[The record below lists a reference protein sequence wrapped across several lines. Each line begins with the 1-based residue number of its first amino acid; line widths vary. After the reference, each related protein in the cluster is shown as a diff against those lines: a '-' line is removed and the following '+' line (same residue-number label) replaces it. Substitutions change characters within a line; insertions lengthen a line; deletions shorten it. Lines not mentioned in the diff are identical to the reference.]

1 MLIHALFPLALALSS
16 PTPAVAFH
24 PPVLDSVVP
33 RHATFGVAIA
43 PAPEAYRKLDY
54 LEPNEG
60 VLLVQVQPGGAADA
74 AHLKAG
80 DLVLGVDGKRVDETT
95 LFATLR
101 AIPRGQSFKVEY
113 LRNDKWYS
121 TTATI
126 DP

>member
-1 MLIHALFPLALALSS
+1 MLIHALFQLALALSPPPS
-16 PTPAVAFH
+16 PAVALH
-24 PPVLDSVVP
+24 TRGIDSAA
-33 RHATFGVAIA
+33 RKHQTFGVAIA
-43 PAPEAYRKLDY
+43 PAPDAYRKIDY

-101 AIPRGQSFKVEY
+101 A
-113 LRNDKWYS
+113 
-121 TTATI
+121 
-126 DP
+126 